1 MYEILKQ
8 YETIGKRELPVQELR
23 ELLGI
28 AKDEYTYWQ
37 NFKVRVLDSCQQALK
52 ETTDICFTYER
63 GKAGQ
68 GGKWLSVIFYIKK
81 NEDYIDQLTLDEF
94 INMQPQPEPVDMTT
108 GDELEGQMTI
118 LESQKQ
124 RLFLLG
130 ITEKY
135 RKQDMSSFVISSQCN
150 NCMAY
155 QAKYKRK
162 TATAK

>member
-1 MYEILKQ
+1 MCGGIL
-8 YETIGKRELPVQELR
+8 
-23 ELLGI
+23 
-28 AKDEYTYWQ
+28 
-37 NFKVRVLDSCQQALK
+37 NFKQFAYYFFAL
-52 ETTDICFTYER
+52 
-63 GKAGQ
+63 
-68 GGKWLSVIFYIKK
+68 LYIGLAAACIKPP
-81 NEDYIDQLTLDEF
+81 L
-94 INMQPQPEPVDMTT
+94 
-108 GDELEGQMTI
+108 

>member
-1 MYEILKQ
+1 MLIHGLHAAIVQRECFYDFGIVLFPSGKIQFFENGSKHVVVELQGDCVLVCLDQRNVEVPQNHRKSGNRLSGKPIL
-8 YETIGKRELPVQELR
+8 
-23 ELLGI
+23 
-28 AKDEYTYWQ
+28 AAA
-37 NFKVRVLDSCQQALK
+37 C
-52 ETTDICFTYER
+52 
-63 GKAGQ
+63 
-68 GGKWLSVIFYIKK
+68 IKPP
-81 NEDYIDQLTLDEF
+81 L
-94 INMQPQPEPVDMTT
+94 
-108 GDELEGQMTI
+108 